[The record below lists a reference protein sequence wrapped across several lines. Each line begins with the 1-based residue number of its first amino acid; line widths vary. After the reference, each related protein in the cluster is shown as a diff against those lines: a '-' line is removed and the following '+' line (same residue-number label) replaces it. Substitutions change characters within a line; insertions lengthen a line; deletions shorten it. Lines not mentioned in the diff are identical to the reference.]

1 MAIRHLLWGA
11 ALGAVLSATVVAQ
24 QSPGFF
30 STSCVKVKPGKDAE
44 FNALANGDIRKFE
57 QSRVDSGAIAG
68 AEELRTIR
76 PAGSQ
81 AECDYVFVT
90 FYSGL
95 PNAPMG
101 EDETAAALKKAGI
114 SDSLEEVRQKEDAV
128 GYLVRNSID
137 RSAVRVGAAKEGD
150 YIVVNEMK
158 VPDEDAWIANEKK
171 LWQPLFED
179 GQKDGAIDGWAVVVR
194 FMPRGAQDPYATY
207 TVDIYPNWQSL
218 FTFFGPTFPD
228 RWKKVHP
235 DVPMAEGMAQER
247 KMDTIEHTVL
257 YKVVSEIQAAK

>member
-24 QSPGFF
+24 QPSGFF
-30 STSCVKVKPGKDAE
+30 RTACVKVKPGKDAE

-57 QSRVDSGAIAG
+57 RSQVASGAISG
-68 AEELRTIR
+68 AEELRTIM

-81 AECDYVFVT
+81 AECDYIFVT

-95 PNAPMG
+95 PNAPMSK
-101 EDETAAALKKAGI
+101 DESVAALKKAGI

-128 GYLVRNSID
+128 GYLVSNSIA
-137 RSAVRVGAAKEGD
+137 RSALRVGAAKEGD
-150 YIVVNEMK
+150 YIFVNEMN
-158 VPDEDAWIANEKK
+158 VPDTEAWVANEKK
-171 LWQPLFED
+171 LWQPIFED
-179 GQKDGAIDGWAVVVR
+179 GQKDGAIDGWAVVER
-194 FMPRGAQDPYATY
+194 LMPRGAQDPYLTY

-218 FTFFGPTFPD
+218 MTFFGPTFQD

-235 DVPMAEGMAQER
+235 DVPIAEGMAKER